1 MAFRLRSI
9 QEQLKS
15 SLFYTPMILTMV
27 GLGLGQ
33 LLLWVDQQ
41 VTNIPTGLT
50 ATVDS
55 ARAVLGVIAGAT
67 IAFAGIAFSVSLLLI
82 SLSSSQYSP
91 RVVHGLFRDPFNKR
105 VMGVVIGTF
114 TYCLVVLRAVR
125 SPFEDGGTAVIP
137 SLSIAVAL
145 LLGVATILA
154 IVGFISHA
162 AHLMDISKILHG
174 VTEAAIV
181 EVSAQWGEGSDTD
194 AAREETAGG
203 IAPDDAFLVTFERGG
218 WVQQVDRNAL
228 IKALEPGAT
237 MWLDTVAGRYAIPA
251 TPLCRIAPT
260 PSDPE
265 LVERRVRDAIAVG
278 QTRTA
283 QDDVTYGVRQLADV
297 ALKALSPGI
306 NDPTTAQDALFHL
319 GTIVRELLV
328 RNVPSRRLSGE
339 DGRKLLMPHAWTHAE
354 VVGLAFDEIRL
365 ASAAMPTVQIY
376 LLEILHLLTASI
388 VATAS
393 SDEATAALRRQADL
407 VLEVS
412 EMADLPAL
420 DHERVRS
427 AHRDRF
433 ESATSGLSDQSID

>member
-1 MAFRLRSI
+1 MKIIRLRFI
-9 QEQLKS
+9 QEKLKS
-15 SLFYTPMILTMV
+15 SLFYTPMVLTMV
-27 GLGLGQ
+27 GLGLG
-33 LLLWVDQQ
+33 LLFLWVDEQ
-41 VTNIPTGLT
+41 VTDIPTGLT

-55 ARAVLGVIAGAT
+55 ARAILGVIAGAT
-67 IAFAGIAFSVSLLLI
+67 IAFAGVAFSVSLLLI

-145 LLGVATILA
+145 LLGVTTLLA
-154 IVGFISHA
+154 NVGFINHA

-174 VTEAAIV
+174 VTEAAIA

-194 AAREETAGG
+194 AAGEDTAGET
-203 IAPDDAFLVTFERGG
+203 APDDAFVVAFERGG
-218 WVQQVDRNAL
+218 WVQQVDHNTL
-228 IKALEPGAT
+228 LKALEPGAT
-237 MWLDTVAGRYAIPA
+237 MWLDTVAGRYAIVA

-306 NDPTTAQDALFHL
+306 NDPTTAQDAMFHL
-319 GTIVRELLV
+319 GAVLRELLV
-328 RNVPSRRLSGE
+328 RSVPTRRLSGE
-339 DGRKLLMPHAWTHAE
+339 DGRELLMPQVWTHAE
-354 VVGLAFDEIRL
+354 IVGLAFDEIRL
-365 ASAAMPTVQIY
+365 ASAGMPTVHIY

-388 VATAS
+388 ASTANT
-393 SDEATAALRRQADL
+393 DEATAALRSQADL
-407 VLEVS
+407 
-412 EMADLPAL
+412 
-420 DHERVRS
+420 
-427 AHRDRF
+427 
-433 ESATSGLSDQSID
+433 

>member
-1 MAFRLRSI
+1 MIIRLRFI
-9 QEQLKS
+9 QEKLRS
-15 SLFYTPMILTMV
+15 SLFYTPMVLTMV

-33 LLLWVDQQ
+33 LFLWVDEQ
-41 VTNIPTGLT
+41 VTGLPTGLT

-55 ARAVLGVIAGAT
+55 ARAVLGVIGGAT

-125 SPFEDGGTAVIP
+125 SPLEDGGNAVIP
-137 SLSIAVAL
+137 SLSIAVAV
-145 LLGVATILA
+145 LLGVATLLT

-162 AHLMDISKILHG
+162 AHSMDISKILHG
-174 VTEAAIV
+174 VTEAAIAG
-181 EVSAQWGEGSDTD
+181 VSAQWGEGGD
-194 AAREETAGG
+194 AGAACEETAGE
-203 IAPDDAFLVTFERGG
+203 IAPDDAFVVTFDRRG

-228 IKALEPGAT
+228 LEALEPGAT
-237 MWLDTVAGRYAIPA
+237 MWLDTVAGRYAIVA
-251 TPLCRIAPT
+251 TPLCQIAPA
-260 PSDPE
+260 PSDSE
-265 LVERRVRDAIAVG
+265 VVERRVRDAVGVG

-283 QDDVTYGVRQLADV
+283 QDDATYGVRQLADV

-306 NDPTTAQDALFHL
+306 NDPTTAQDAIFHL
-319 GTIVRELLV
+319 GALLRELLV
-328 RNVPSRRLSGE
+328 RNAPSRRLSGE
-339 DGRKLLMPHAWTHAE
+339 EGRELLMPQVWTHAE
-354 VVGLAFDEIRL
+354 LVELAFDEIRL

-376 LLEILHLLTASI
+376 LLEILHLLTRSI
-388 VATAS
+388 VPAAS
-393 SDEATAALRRQADL
+393 NEAVAALVRQADL

-433 ESATSGLSDQSID
+433 ESTASRLSVQSIP

>member
-1 MAFRLRSI
+1 MIIRLRSLR
-9 QEQLKS
+9 EKLNS
-15 SLFYTPMILTMV
+15 SLFYTPMVLTLF

-33 LLLWVDQQ
+33 LFLWVDAQ
-41 VTNIPTGLT
+41 VTDIPTDLT

-67 IAFAGIAFSVSLLLI
+67 IAFAGVAFSVSLLLI

-125 SPFEDGGTAVIP
+125 SPLEDGGTAVIP
-137 SLSIAVAL
+137 SLSIAVAV
-145 LLGVATILA
+145 LLGVTALLA

-162 AHLMDISKILHG
+162 AHSMDISKILHD
-174 VTEAAIV
+174 VTEAAI
-181 EVSAQWGEGSDTD
+181 EQVSAQWGNEDTAD
-194 AAREETAGG
+194 ATRNET
-203 IAPDDAFLVTFERGG
+203 IEQSAPDDAFVVTFERHG
-218 WVQQVDRNAL
+218 WVQQIDRNAL
-228 IKALEPGAT
+228 LEALEPGAT
-237 MWLDTVAGRYAIPA
+237 MWLDTVSGRYAIAA
-251 TPLCRIAPT
+251 TPLCRIAPP

-306 NDPTTAQDALFHL
+306 NDPTTAQDAMFHL
-319 GTIVRELLV
+319 GALLRELLV
-328 RNVPSRRLSGE
+328 RQVPSRRLPGE
-339 DGRKLLMPHAWTHAE
+339 EGRELLMSQACTHAE
-354 VVGLAFDEIRL
+354 AVGLAFDEIRL
-365 ASAAMPTVQIY
+365 ASAGMPTVQIY
-376 LLEILHLLTASI
+376 LLEILHLLDDSLGSIASTGT
-388 VATAS
+388 V
-393 SDEATAALRRQADL
+393 AALRSQADL
-407 VLEVS
+407 VVQVS
-412 EMADLPAL
+412 EMSDLPAL

-427 AHRDRF
+427 AHRARF
-433 ESATSGLSDQSID
+433 VPARPG